1 MTMQKDLTKGSALK
15 NIIMFSLPFLLS
27 NFLQTFYGMAD
38 LFIVGQ
44 YNGAASL
51 TGVSVGSQV
60 MHMLTVMI
68 VGLAMGTT
76 VLVGRYVGEGKE
88 QEKRTV
94 IGNTVIIFLMISV
107 LLATVLLIFIDP
119 IITVMFT
126 PAEAVSETR
135 LYLRICFMG
144 IPFIV
149 AYNVISSIFRG
160 LGDSKSPM
168 YFVVVT
174 CFLNILLDYLFIGYF
189 DMHAAGAAFGT
200 VFSQAASV
208 LIALAAIV
216 RKKLITVTREN
227 LHLDRPVIS
236 NIFKIGFPICIQ
248 DGLIQ
253 ISFIVIT
260 VIANSRGVNIA
271 AAVGV
276 VEKIIGFFFL
286 VPSSM
291 LSAISAI
298 CSQCIGSRQH
308 ERAAE
313 TLRYGCL
320 IGVGF
325 GIFFTVICQFI
336 SGSLLSLFTGEEIVV
351 MYGSQYLRSYVV
363 DCIFAAVAFGFSGYF
378 TAYGYSMISFAH
390 NVISIVLVRIPGAY
404 LMSKLYP
411 DNLFPMGIASPLGSL
426 LSAVIC
432 AAVYIYLKRRNV
444 GNSIFLIQ

>member
-1 MTMQKDLTKGSALK
+1 MQKDLTKGSALK
-15 NIIMFSLPFLLS
+15 NIITFSLPFLLS

-38 LFIVGQ
+38 LFIVGR

-51 TGVSVGSQV
+51 TGVSIGSQV

-68 VGLAMGTT
+68 VGLAMGAT
-76 VLVGRYVGEGKE
+76 VLIGRYVGERKE

-94 IGNTVIIFLMISV
+94 IGNTIIIFLMISV
-107 LLATVLLIFIDP
+107 LLMAVLLIFITP

-126 PAEAVSETR
+126 PAEAVRETR
-135 LYLRICFMG
+135 LYLRICFTG

-149 AYNVISSIFRG
+149 AYNVLSSVFRG

-168 YFVVVT
+168 YFVAAACV
-174 CFLNILLDYLFIGYF
+174 LNILLDYLFIGYF

-208 LIALAAIV
+208 LIALTAIV
-216 RKKLITVTREN
+216 KKKLIIVTRGN
-227 LHLDRPVIS
+227 FHLDRPVVS

-253 ISFIVIT
+253 ISFIIIT

-308 ERAAE
+308 ERASE

-320 IGVGF
+320 IAVGF
-325 GIFFTVICQFI
+325 GIFFTVICQFV
-336 SGSLLSLFTGEEIVV
+336 SESLLSLFTSEEIVI
-351 MYGSQYLRSYVV
+351 MYGSQYLKSYVV

-378 TAYGYSMISFAH
+378 TAYGYSMISFVH
-390 NVISIVLVRIPGAY
+390 NVISIIVVRIPGAY

-432 AAVYIYLKRRNV
+432 VNVYIYLKRRK
-444 GNSIFLIQ
+444 IPFLF

>member
-1 MTMQKDLTKGSALK
+1 
-15 NIIMFSLPFLLS
+15 
-27 NFLQTFYGMAD
+27 MAD
-38 LFIVGQ
+38 LFIVGR

-51 TGVSVGSQV
+51 TGVSIGSQV

-68 VGLAMGTT
+68 VGLAMGAT
-76 VLVGRYVGEGKE
+76 VLIGRYVGERKE

-94 IGNTVIIFLMISV
+94 IGNTIIIFLMISV
-107 LLATVLLIFIDP
+107 LLMAVLLIFINP

-126 PAEAVSETR
+126 PAEAVRETR
-135 LYLRICFMG
+135 LYLRICFTG

-149 AYNVISSIFRG
+149 AYNVLSSVFRG

-168 YFVVVT
+168 YFVAAACV
-174 CFLNILLDYLFIGYF
+174 LNILLDYLFIGYF

-208 LIALAAIV
+208 LIALTAIV
-216 RKKLITVTREN
+216 KKKLIIVTRGN
-227 LHLDRPVIS
+227 FHLDRPVVS

-253 ISFIVIT
+253 ISFIIIT

-308 ERAAE
+308 ERASE
-313 TLRYGCL
+313 TLRYCCL
-320 IGVGF
+320 IAVGF
-325 GIFFTVICQFI
+325 GIFFTVICQFV
-336 SGSLLSLFTGEEIVV
+336 SESLLSLFTSEEIVI
-351 MYGSQYLRSYVV
+351 MYGSQYLKSYVV
-363 DCIFAAVAFGFSGYF
+363 DCIFAAIAFGFSGYF
-378 TAYGYSMISFAH
+378 TAYGYSMISFVH
-390 NVISIVLVRIPGAY
+390 NVISIILVRIPGAY

-432 AAVYIYLKRRNV
+432 VNVYIYLKRRK
-444 GNSIFLIQ
+444 IPFLF

>member
-1 MTMQKDLTKGSALK
+1 MQKDLTKGSALK
-15 NIIMFSLPFLLS
+15 NIVTFSLPFLLS

-51 TGVSVGSQV
+51 SGVSIGSQV

-76 VLVGRYVGEGKE
+76 VLVGRYVGERKE
-88 QEKRTV
+88 QEKRMV
-94 IGNTVIIFLMISV
+94 IGSTIIIFLIISV
-107 LLATVLLIFIDP
+107 LLMAVLLIFINP

-126 PAEAVSETR
+126 PIEAVGETR
-135 LYLRICFMG
+135 LYLRICFTG
-144 IPFIV
+144 ITFIV

-168 YFVVVT
+168 YFVAVA
-174 CFLNILLDYLFIGYF
+174 CFLNILLDYLFIGYY
-189 DMHAAGAAFGT
+189 DMHAAGAALGT
-200 VFSQAASV
+200 VFSQAVSV
-208 LIALAAIV
+208 MFALAAIV
-216 RKKLITVTREN
+216 RKKLITVTRMN
-227 LHLDRPVIS
+227 LHPNRLVIS

-253 ISFIVIT
+253 ISFIIIT

-276 VEKIIGFFFL
+276 VEKIVGFFFL

-320 IGVGF
+320 IAVGF
-325 GIFFTVICQFI
+325 GIFFTVICQFASESI
-336 SGSLLSLFTGEEIVV
+336 LSLFTGEEIVV
-351 MYGSQYLRSYVV
+351 MYGSQYLRSYVA
-363 DCIFAAVAFGFSGYF
+363 DCIFAAVSFGFSGFF
-378 TAYGYSMISFAH
+378 TAYGYSMVSFMH
-390 NVISIVLVRIPGAY
+390 NVVSIILVRVPGAY

-411 DNLFPMGIASPLGSL
+411 DNLFPMGLASPLGSL
-426 LSAVIC
+426 LSAVVC
-432 AAVYIYLKRRNV
+432 VSVYIYLRRKTLTV
-444 GNSIFLIQ
+444 

>member
-1 MTMQKDLTKGSALK
+1 MQKDLTKGSALK
-15 NIIMFSLPFLLS
+15 NIITFSLPFLLS

-51 TGVSVGSQV
+51 TGVSIGSQV

-68 VGLAMGTT
+68 VGLAMGAT
-76 VLVGRYVGEGKE
+76 VLIGRYVGERKE

-94 IGNTVIIFLMISV
+94 IGNTIIIFLMISV
-107 LLATVLLIFIDP
+107 LLMAVLLIFINP

-126 PAEAVSETR
+126 PAEAVRETR
-135 LYLRICFMG
+135 LYLRICFTG

-149 AYNVISSIFRG
+149 AYNVLSSVFRG

-168 YFVVVT
+168 YFVAAACV
-174 CFLNILLDYLFIGYF
+174 LNILLDYLFIGYF

-208 LIALAAIV
+208 LIALTAIV
-216 RKKLITVTREN
+216 KKKLIIVTRGN
-227 LHLDRPVIS
+227 FHLDHPVVS

-253 ISFIVIT
+253 ISFIIIT

-271 AAVGV
+271 AAFGV

-308 ERAAE
+308 ERASE

-320 IGVGF
+320 IAVGF
-325 GIFFTVICQFI
+325 GIFFTVICQFV
-336 SGSLLSLFTGEEIVV
+336 SGSLLSLFTSEEIVI
-351 MYGSQYLRSYVV
+351 MYGSQYLKSYVV

-378 TAYGYSMISFAH
+378 TAYGYSMISFVH
-390 NVISIVLVRIPGAY
+390 NVISIILVRIPGAY

-432 AAVYIYLKRRNV
+432 VNVYIYLKRRK
-444 GNSIFLIQ
+444 IPFLF

>member
-1 MTMQKDLTKGSALK
+1 MQKDLTKGSALK
-15 NIIMFSLPFLLS
+15 NIITFSLPFLLS

-38 LFIVGQ
+38 LFIVGR

-51 TGVSVGSQV
+51 TGVSIGSQV

-68 VGLAMGTT
+68 VGLAMGAT
-76 VLVGRYVGEGKE
+76 VLIGRYVGERKE

-94 IGNTVIIFLMISV
+94 IGNTIIIFLMISV
-107 LLATVLLIFIDP
+107 LLMAVLLIFINP

-126 PAEAVSETR
+126 PAEAVRETR
-135 LYLRICFMG
+135 LYLRICFTG

-149 AYNVISSIFRG
+149 AYNVLSSVFRG

-168 YFVVVT
+168 YFVAAACV
-174 CFLNILLDYLFIGYF
+174 LNILLDYLFIGYF

-208 LIALAAIV
+208 LIALTAIV
-216 RKKLITVTREN
+216 KKKLIIVTRGN
-227 LHLDRPVIS
+227 FHLDRPVVS
-236 NIFKIGFPICIQ
+236 NIFKIGFPLCIQ

-253 ISFIVIT
+253 ISFIIIT

-308 ERAAE
+308 ERASE

-320 IGVGF
+320 IAVGF
-325 GIFFTVICQFI
+325 GIFFTVICQFV
-336 SGSLLSLFTGEEIVV
+336 SESLLSLFTSEEIVI
-351 MYGSQYLRSYVV
+351 MYGSQYLKSYVV

-378 TAYGYSMISFAH
+378 TAYGYSMISFVH
-390 NVISIVLVRIPGAY
+390 NVISIILVRIPGAY

-432 AAVYIYLKRRNV
+432 VNVYIYLKRRK
-444 GNSIFLIQ
+444 IPFLF

>member
-1 MTMQKDLTKGSALK
+1 MQKDLTKGSALK
-15 NIIMFSLPFLLS
+15 NIITFSLPFLLS

-38 LFIVGQ
+38 LFIVGR

-51 TGVSVGSQV
+51 TGVSIGSQV

-68 VGLAMGTT
+68 VGLAMGAT
-76 VLVGRYVGEGKE
+76 VLIGRYVGERKE

-94 IGNTVIIFLMISV
+94 IGNTIIIFLMISV
-107 LLATVLLIFIDP
+107 LLMAVLLIFINP

-126 PAEAVSETR
+126 PAEAVRETR
-135 LYLRICFMG
+135 LYLRICFTG

-149 AYNVISSIFRG
+149 AYNVLSSVFRG

-168 YFVVVT
+168 YFVAAACV
-174 CFLNILLDYLFIGYF
+174 LNILLDYLFIGYF

-208 LIALAAIV
+208 LIALTAIV
-216 RKKLITVTREN
+216 KKKLIIVTRGN
-227 LHLDRPVIS
+227 FHPDRPVVS

-253 ISFIVIT
+253 ISFIIIT

-308 ERAAE
+308 ERASK

-320 IGVGF
+320 IAVGF
-325 GIFFTVICQFI
+325 GIFFTVICQFV
-336 SGSLLSLFTGEEIVV
+336 SGSLLSLFTSEEIVI
-351 MYGSQYLRSYVV
+351 MYGSQYLKSYVV
-363 DCIFAAVAFGFSGYF
+363 DCIFAAIAFGFSGYF
-378 TAYGYSMISFAH
+378 TAYGYSMISFVH
-390 NVISIVLVRIPGAY
+390 NVISIILVRIPGAY

-432 AAVYIYLKRRNV
+432 VNVYIYLKRRK
-444 GNSIFLIQ
+444 IPFLF

>member
-1 MTMQKDLTKGSALK
+1 
-15 NIIMFSLPFLLS
+15 
-27 NFLQTFYGMAD
+27 
-38 LFIVGQ
+38 
-44 YNGAASL
+44 
-51 TGVSVGSQV
+51 
-60 MHMLTVMI
+60 
-68 VGLAMGTT
+68 MGE
-76 VLVGRYVGEGKE
+76 RKE

-94 IGNTVIIFLMISV
+94 IGNTIIIFLMISV
-107 LLATVLLIFIDP
+107 LLMAVLLIFINP

-126 PAEAVSETR
+126 PAEAVRETR
-135 LYLRICFMG
+135 LYLRICFTG

-149 AYNVISSIFRG
+149 AYNVLSSVFRG

-168 YFVVVT
+168 YFVAAACV
-174 CFLNILLDYLFIGYF
+174 LNILLDYLFIGYF

-208 LIALAAIV
+208 LIALTAIV
-216 RKKLITVTREN
+216 KKKLIIVTRGN
-227 LHLDRPVIS
+227 FHLDRPVVS

-253 ISFIVIT
+253 ISFIIIT

-308 ERAAE
+308 ERASE

-320 IGVGF
+320 IAVGF
-325 GIFFTVICQFI
+325 GIFFTVICQFV
-336 SGSLLSLFTGEEIVV
+336 SGSLLSLFTSEEIVI
-351 MYGSQYLRSYVV
+351 MYGSQYLKSYVV
-363 DCIFAAVAFGFSGYF
+363 DCIFAAIAFGFSGYF
-378 TAYGYSMISFAH
+378 TAYGYSMISFVH
-390 NVISIVLVRIPGAY
+390 NVISIILVRIPGAY

-411 DNLFPMGIASPLGSL
+411 DNLFPMGIASTLGSL

-432 AAVYIYLKRRNV
+432 VNVYIYLKRRK
-444 GNSIFLIQ
+444 IPFLF

>member
-1 MTMQKDLTKGSALK
+1 
-15 NIIMFSLPFLLS
+15 
-27 NFLQTFYGMAD
+27 
-38 LFIVGQ
+38 
-44 YNGAASL
+44 
-51 TGVSVGSQV
+51 
-60 MHMLTVMI
+60 
-68 VGLAMGTT
+68 
-76 VLVGRYVGEGKE
+76 
-88 QEKRTV
+88 
-94 IGNTVIIFLMISV
+94 
-107 LLATVLLIFIDP
+107 
-119 IITVMFT
+119 
-126 PAEAVSETR
+126 
-135 LYLRICFMG
+135 
-144 IPFIV
+144 
-149 AYNVISSIFRG
+149 
-160 LGDSKSPM
+160 M

-291 LSAISAI
+291 LSSISAI

-444 GNSIFLIQ
+444 GNYIFLIQ

>member
-1 MTMQKDLTKGSALK
+1 MQKDLTKGSALK
-15 NIIMFSLPFLLS
+15 NIVTFSLPFLLS

-51 TGVSVGSQV
+51 SGVSIGSQV

-76 VLVGRYVGEGKE
+76 VLVGRYVGERKE

-94 IGNTVIIFLMISV
+94 IGNTVIIFLIISV
-107 LLATVLLIFIDP
+107 LLMAVLLIFINP

-126 PAEAVSETR
+126 PIEAVGETR
-135 LYLRICFMG
+135 LYLRICFTG

-168 YFVVVT
+168 YFVAVA
-174 CFLNILLDYLFIGYF
+174 CFLNILLDYLFIGYY
-189 DMHAAGAAFGT
+189 DMHAAGAALGT
-200 VFSQAASV
+200 VFSQAVSV
-208 LIALAAIV
+208 MFALAAIV
-216 RKKLITVTREN
+216 RKKLITVTRVD
-227 LHLDRPVIS
+227 LHLNRLIIS

-253 ISFIVIT
+253 ISFIIIT

-313 TLRYGCL
+313 TLRYGCF
-320 IGVGF
+320 IAVGF
-325 GIFFTVICQFI
+325 GIFFTVICQFASESI
-336 SGSLLSLFTGEEIVV
+336 LSLFTDEEIVV
-351 MYGSQYLRSYVV
+351 MYGSQYLRSYVA
-363 DCIFAAVAFGFSGYF
+363 DCIFAAVSFGFSGFF
-378 TAYGYSMISFAH
+378 TAYGYSMVSFMH
-390 NVISIVLVRIPGAY
+390 NVVSIILVRVPGAY

-411 DNLFPMGIASPLGSL
+411 DNLFPMGLASPLGSL

-432 AAVYIYLKRRNV
+432 VSVYIYLRRKTLTV
-444 GNSIFLIQ
+444 

>member
-1 MTMQKDLTKGSALK
+1 MQKDLTKGSALK
-15 NIIMFSLPFLLS
+15 NIITFSLPFLLS

-38 LFIVGQ
+38 LFIVGR

-51 TGVSVGSQV
+51 TGVSIGSQV

-68 VGLAMGTT
+68 VGLAMGAT
-76 VLVGRYVGEGKE
+76 VLIGRYVGERKE

-94 IGNTVIIFLMISV
+94 IGNTIIIFLMISV
-107 LLATVLLIFIDP
+107 LLMAVLLIFITP

-126 PAEAVSETR
+126 PAEAVRETR
-135 LYLRICFMG
+135 LYLRICFTG
-144 IPFIV
+144 IHFIV
-149 AYNVISSIFRG
+149 SYNVLISVFRG

-168 YFVVVT
+168 YFVAAACV
-174 CFLNILLDYLFIGYF
+174 LNILLDYLFIGYF

-208 LIALAAIV
+208 LIALTAIV
-216 RKKLITVTREN
+216 KKKLIIVTRGN
-227 LHLDRPVIS
+227 FHLDRPVVS
-236 NIFKIGFPICIQ
+236 NIFKIGFPIC
-248 DGLIQ
+248 
-253 ISFIVIT
+253 
-260 VIANSRGVNIA
+260 IANSRGVNIA

-308 ERAAE
+308 ERASE

-320 IGVGF
+320 IAVGF
-325 GIFFTVICQFI
+325 GIFFTVICQFV
-336 SGSLLSLFTGEEIVV
+336 SESLLSLFTSEEIVI
-351 MYGSQYLRSYVV
+351 MYGSQYLKSYVV

-378 TAYGYSMISFAH
+378 TAYGYSMISFVH
-390 NVISIVLVRIPGAY
+390 NVISIIVVRIPGAY

-411 DNLFPMGIASPLGSL
+411 DNLFPMGFASPLGSL

-432 AAVYIYLKRRNV
+432 VNVYIYLKRRK
-444 GNSIFLIQ
+444 IPFLF

>member
-1 MTMQKDLTKGSALK
+1 MQKDLTKGSALK
-15 NIIMFSLPFLLS
+15 NIITFSLPFLLS

-38 LFIVGQ
+38 LFIVGR

-51 TGVSVGSQV
+51 TGVSIGSQV

-68 VGLAMGTT
+68 VGLAMGAT
-76 VLVGRYVGEGKE
+76 VLIGRYVGERKE

-94 IGNTVIIFLMISV
+94 IGNTIIIFLMISV
-107 LLATVLLIFIDP
+107 LLMAVLLIFINP

-126 PAEAVSETR
+126 PAEAVRETR
-135 LYLRICFMG
+135 LYLRICFTG

-149 AYNVISSIFRG
+149 AYNVLSSVFRG

-168 YFVVVT
+168 YFVAAACV
-174 CFLNILLDYLFIGYF
+174 LNILLDYLFIGYF

-208 LIALAAIV
+208 LIALTAIV
-216 RKKLITVTREN
+216 KKKLIIVTRGN
-227 LHLDRPVIS
+227 FHLDRPVVS

-253 ISFIVIT
+253 ISFIIIT

-308 ERAAE
+308 ERASE

-320 IGVGF
+320 IAVGF
-325 GIFFTVICQFI
+325 GIFFTVICQFV
-336 SGSLLSLFTGEEIVV
+336 SESLLSLFTSEEIVI
-351 MYGSQYLRSYVV
+351 MYGSQYLKSYVV
-363 DCIFAAVAFGFSGYF
+363 DCIFAAIAFGFSGYF
-378 TAYGYSMISFAH
+378 TAYGYSMISFVH
-390 NVISIVLVRIPGAY
+390 NVISIIVVRIPGAY

-432 AAVYIYLKRRNV
+432 VNVYIYLKRRK
-444 GNSIFLIQ
+444 IPFLF

>member
-1 MTMQKDLTKGSALK
+1 MQKDLTKGSALK
-15 NIIMFSLPFLLS
+15 NIITFSLPFLLS

-51 TGVSVGSQV
+51 TGVSIGSQV

-68 VGLAMGTT
+68 VGLAMGAT
-76 VLVGRYVGEGKE
+76 VLIGRYVGERKE

-94 IGNTVIIFLMISV
+94 IGNTIIIFLMISV
-107 LLATVLLIFIDP
+107 LLMAVLLIFINP

-126 PAEAVSETR
+126 PAEAVRETR
-135 LYLRICFMG
+135 LYLRICFTG

-149 AYNVISSIFRG
+149 AYNVLSSVFRG

-168 YFVVVT
+168 YFVAAACV
-174 CFLNILLDYLFIGYF
+174 LNILLDYLFIGYF

-208 LIALAAIV
+208 LIALTAIV
-216 RKKLITVTREN
+216 KKKLIIVTRGN
-227 LHLDRPVIS
+227 FHPDRPVVS

-253 ISFIVIT
+253 ISFIIIT

-308 ERAAE
+308 ERASK

-320 IGVGF
+320 IAVGF
-325 GIFFTVICQFI
+325 GIFFTVICQFV
-336 SGSLLSLFTGEEIVV
+336 SGSLLSLFTSEEIVI
-351 MYGSQYLRSYVV
+351 MYGSQYLKSYVV
-363 DCIFAAVAFGFSGYF
+363 DCIFAAIAFGFSGYF
-378 TAYGYSMISFAH
+378 TAYGYSMISFVH
-390 NVISIVLVRIPGAY
+390 NVISIIVVRIPGAY

-432 AAVYIYLKRRNV
+432 VNVYIYLKRRK
-444 GNSIFLIQ
+444 IPFLF